1 MRFAGLLAVI
11 ALIGFVATAD
21 HLGAQTKDT
30 KDPKDAKD
38 PLKDIKKDKEDA
50 PSYINGKTLHE
61 WTLALKHADPS
72 VRQQAIQNVVAFGPV
87 ARMAI
92 PTLTTYSLR
101 ELDASLR
108 GDAAAAIGMIAAM
121 DKAIDAEEAPKVVQ
135 ALTVLLGTTETQRSV
150 RLQATLA
157 IAQFGPRG
165 RIAIPMLVDNA
176 RDSYSWHLRKA
187 VCFALGRVGNDP
199 AKGPDT
205 KALTTL
211 VGSLKDIAN
220 PVRFEAI
227 LALSA
232 MGMSPRPAEVDME
245 RKALEALLVD
255 HDKNIAIWARVLLCY
270 IDPKYLEPKSLTQL
284 TTFLQ
289 KDNDPKVRSSAA
301 RAIGTLGSKA
311 KTLVPNL
318 YNALGD
324 KDLDVILSTLSALGM
339 MVGEVPTVLPELESR
354 LTDSEAA
361 VRGHVAGVLG
371 HLGKHAKSSI
381 PKLTAALRDKDSTVV
396 YQVIVAL
403 MRLGA
408 MSESSATTLDE
419 LAKNHK
425 DEYIKRASEEGAKYI
440 REQADKA
447 AKEPA
452 KKP

>member
-1 MRFAGLLAVI
+1 MRFAGFFAVVS
-11 ALIGFVATAD
+11 LIGLIATAD
-21 HLGAQTKDT
+21 HLGAQTKD
-30 KDPKDAKD
+30 PKD
-38 PLKDIKKDKEDA
+38 PLKEVKKDKDGDA

-61 WTLALKHADPS
+61 WTLALKNPDPS
-72 VRQQAIQNVVAFGPV
+72 IRQQAIQNVVAFGPP
-87 ARMAI
+87 ARLAV
-92 PTLTTYSLR
+92 PTLVSYSLR

-108 GDAAAAIGMIAAM
+108 GDAAAALGMIAAM
-121 DKAIDAEEAPKVVQ
+121 HNAIDAEEAPKVVQ
-135 ALTVLLGTTETQRSV
+135 ALTILLGTTETQRSV

-165 RIAIPMLVDNA
+165 RAAIPLLADNA
-176 RDSYSWHLRKA
+176 RDSYSWQLRKA

-211 VGSLKDIAN
+211 VGSLKDVAN

-227 LALSA
+227 LGLSA
-232 MGMSPRPAEVDME
+232 MGLSPRPAEVDME

-255 HDKNIAIWARVLLCY
+255 HDKNIAIWARVLLAY
-270 IDPKYLEPKSLTQL
+270 IDPKYLEPKSLTHL
-284 TTFLQ
+284 TTFLR
-289 KDNDPKVRSSAA
+289 KDSDPKVRSSAA
-301 RAIGTLGSKA
+301 RAIGTLGTKA
-311 KTLVPNL
+311 KGLVPDL

-324 KDLDVILSTLSALGM
+324 KDLDVILSSLSALGM
-339 MVGEVPTVLPELESR
+339 MVGEAPGVLPELESR

-361 VRGHVAGVLG
+361 VRAHTAGVIG
-371 HLGKHAKSSI
+371 HLGKQAKSSV
-381 PKLTAALRDKDSTVV
+381 PKLTAALRDKETSVV

-408 MSESSATTLDE
+408 MADSSVPTLDE

-425 DEYIKRASEEGAKYI
+425 DDNIKRAAEEGSKYI
-440 REQADKA
+440 RDLAEKEAKA
-447 AKEPA
+447 PA